1 VQGNP
6 HTLRLAILPVDVQ
19 VGDCVATVLEVA
31 KLALTGEYQASVQLR
46 CGEVTSRVFHLTFR
60 ESKELER
67 KLSVEAAKLRYA
79 LYLYG
84 EKELR
89 ARGVVL

>member
-1 VQGNP
+1 M
-6 HTLRLAILPVDVQ
+6 R
-19 VGDCVATVLEVA
+19 
-31 KLALTGEYQASVQLR
+31 
-46 CGEVTSRVFHLTFR
+46 EVTSRVFHLTFR

-67 KLSVEAAKLRYA
+67 KLSVEAAKLMYA